1 MGKTAIVDV
10 GVPVMGLYTPA
21 YRLSDGELVMCSGI
35 VPVDENG
42 KTVGIGDAHA
52 QARRVFTNLRMVL
65 EAADATTNDVV
76 ALRVFSVDMNNRKAI
91 NEARLEVFGDPLPAS
106 THVQIVRLVDPDWLL
121 EIEATAFVL
130 I

>member
-1 MGKTAIVDV
+1 MAKTAIVDV

-21 YRLSDGELVMCSGI
+21 YRLSDGELVVCSGI

-42 KTVGIGDAHA
+42 KTVSIGDAKA

-65 EAADATTNDVV
+65 EAAGAKTTDVV

-91 NEARLEVFGDPLPAS
+91 NEARLEFFAEPLPAS

-121 EIEATAFVL
+121 EIEATAFVPS
-130 I
+130 